1 MFASHW
7 VRELQIAAASQ
18 CSSHDRSLDRDQ
30 SIGRTEALTLI
41 HSFGKTA
48 LMKYWLL
55 LVPLFLMGTTV
66 EKTHVGK
73 TLYLQHCVS
82 CHGVDGKGDGPVAA
96 RLSTPP
102 ADLTRIAA
110 RRDGVWPAFEVMTI
124 LSGYSRN
131 ILPREDMPIIV
142 DLLDNEMS
150 EFDRGNGETILMPT
164 KLIAIASYLE
174 TLQDPAPK
182 SNLP

>member
-1 MFASHW
+1 M
-7 VRELQIAAASQ
+7 
-18 CSSHDRSLDRDQ
+18 
-30 SIGRTEALTLI
+30 
-41 HSFGKTA
+41 HSFGKTT

-55 LVPLFLMGTTV
+55 LVPLFLMGTTI
-66 EKTHVGK
+66 EKTSVGN

-82 CHGVDGKGDGPVAA
+82 CHGVDGKGDGPAAA
-96 RLSTPP
+96 RLSTSP
-102 ADLTRIAA
+102 ADLTKIAA
-110 RRDGVWPAFEVMTI
+110 RRDGVWPAFEIMTI

-131 ILPREDMPIIV
+131 ILPREDMPVII

-150 EFDRGNGETILMPT
+150 EFDIGNGEAVLMPT

-174 TLQDPAPK
+174 SLQDPAPK

>member
-1 MFASHW
+1 M
-7 VRELQIAAASQ
+7 RIAAVSQ
-18 CSSHDRSLDRDQ
+18 CLSQDGVLDRDQ
-30 SIGRTEALTLI
+30 SIGSTEALTFM
-41 HSFGKTA
+41 HSFGKTT

-55 LVPLFLMGTTV
+55 LVPLFLMGTTI
-66 EKTHVGK
+66 EKTGVGN

-102 ADLTRIAA
+102 ADLTKIAA
-110 RRDGVWPAFEVMTI
+110 RRDGVWPAFEIMTI

-131 ILPREDMPIIV
+131 ILPREDMPVII

-150 EFDRGNGETILMPT
+150 EFDIGNGEAILMPT

-174 TLQDPAPK
+174 SLQDPAPK
-182 SNLP
+182 SDLP

>member
-1 MFASHW
+1 MH
-7 VRELQIAAASQ
+7 R
-18 CSSHDRSLDRDQ
+18 
-30 SIGRTEALTLI
+30 
-41 HSFGKTA
+41 FGKLT

-55 LVPLFLMGTTV
+55 LAPLFLVGTTI
-66 EKTHVGK
+66 EKTTTGQ
-73 TLYLQHCVS
+73 TLYLQNCVS

-102 ADLTRIAA
+102 PDLTRIAA
-110 RRDGVWPAFEVMTI
+110 RRDGVWPALEIMEI

-150 EFDRGNGETILMPT
+150 EFDTGNGEPILMPT
-164 KLIAIASYLE
+164 KLIAIANYLE
-174 TLQDPAPK
+174 SLQDPIPK
-182 SNLP
+182 SYLP